1 MRRFETVFIVNPELS
16 EEQRQPLLDKM
27 KGLMSE
33 DQGMFVKFDD
43 WGHKRLAYEVKK
55 HTRGYYVLMD
65 FCGDGVL
72 VKEIERNMRLDDRVL
87 KYMTVLKDKTVDVE
101 AVKEEIEAAKEK
113 ESVPEPT
120 EQKEEIEAAKE
131 KESVPEPTEQKE
143 EIGAAKEKELE
154 PEPTEQ
160 AEGVGED
167 KGDSE
172 STETAE
178 APVSDTE
185 VPEDTPETNE
195 QEEPK

>member
-1 MRRFETVFIVNPELS
+1 MRRFETVFIVNPELA

-101 AVKEEIEAAKEK
+101 AVKEEIEAAKK
-113 ESVPEPT
+113 QESVPEPT
-120 EQKEEIEAAKE
+120 KQAEGVEAVKEEIEAAKE
-131 KESVPEPTEQKE
+131 QESK
-143 EIGAAKEKELE
+143 

-167 KGDSE
+167 KGVSE

-185 VPEDTPETNE
+185 VPEDTPEINE

>member
-101 AVKEEIEAAKEK
+101 AVKEEIEAAKEQ
-113 ESVPEPT
+113 ESV
-120 EQKEEIEAAKE
+120 
-131 KESVPEPTEQKE
+131 
-143 EIGAAKEKELE
+143 

-167 KGDSE
+167 KGISE